1 MEIKEYFIE
10 GKINNIKNEDGIY
23 IGKNII
29 AVIDGVTSKTDNLYN
44 GFKSG
49 KVAKDILL
57 QALENV
63 TEQMS
68 MEETLKYYIENKLR

>member
-1 MEIKEYFIE
+1 MEIKEYFLE
-10 GKINNIKNEDGIY
+10 GKINNIKNEDGIF

-49 KVAKDILL
+49 KVILKKIS
-57 QALENV
+57 LELAP
-63 TEQMS
+63 S
-68 MEETLKYYIENKLR
+68 ILAAS